1 MPLFIPRL
9 RPLTLLLAACVAL
22 GLAHAQAPSVATG
35 RDFIVAVVDTVP
47 VTNHEVR
54 TRALALREELTRAGK
69 PLPANLLKEALER
82 LITEKAMLEL
92 AREAG
97 VDADPAAV
105 EQAMARS
112 GAQGAA
118 AQALRDE
125 VRAQLTIQRLAE
137 RNVTGRIQISD
148 SDIDREMQSRMQASG
163 AANPEVDLAHIL
175 IAVPEAASA
184 AQQQALEQ
192 RARDVW
198 SRAQAPGA
206 DFDAL
211 AKAFSNGPERERGGL
226 MGRKPLDR
234 YPSLFVEAVEKLS
247 VGQVAPLVRSGAGFH
262 ILKLVERRA
271 QASATVTETRV
282 RHILLRPGGTLSL
295 VAARAQLA
303 SYRTAIEA
311 GRANFAA
318 LAREHSQDPSAAQGG
333 ELGWVAPGMFVP
345 EFEEVMNKLQPGQ
358 LSDPVVSRFGVH
370 LIEVLERRQ
379 APISER
385 ELREMVRGQLRAQKY
400 PQALEDWAQEVR
412 GRAYV
417 EYREP
422 PQ

>member
-1 MPLFIPRL
+1 
-9 RPLTLLLAACVAL
+9 
-22 GLAHAQAPSVATG
+22 
-35 RDFIVAVVDTVP
+35 
-47 VTNHEVR
+47 
-54 TRALALREELTRAGK
+54 
-69 PLPANLLKEALER
+69 
-82 LITEKAMLEL
+82 
-92 AREAG
+92 
-97 VDADPAAV
+97 
-105 EQAMARS
+105 
-112 GAQGAA
+112 
-118 AQALRDE
+118 
-125 VRAQLTIQRLAE
+125 
-137 RNVTGRIQISD
+137 
-148 SDIDREMQSRMQASG
+148 
-163 AANPEVDLAHIL
+163 LAHIL

-184 AQQQALEQ
+184 AQQQVLEQ

>member
-22 GLAHAQAPSVATG
+22 GLAHAQAPSVAAG

-112 GAQGAA
+112 NAQGAA
-118 AQALRDE
+118 AQALRTE

-358 LSDPVVSRFGVH
+358 LSNPVVSRFGVH

>member
-22 GLAHAQAPSVATG
+22 GLAHAQAPSVAGG

-54 TRALALREELTRAGK
+54 TRALALREELSRAGK

-92 AREAG
+92 ARETG

-112 GAQGAA
+112 NAQGAT
-118 AQALRDE
+118 AQALRTE

>member
-22 GLAHAQAPSVATG
+22 GLAHAQAPSVAAG

-303 SYRTAIEA
+303 TYRTAIEA

>member
-22 GLAHAQAPSVATG
+22 GLAHAQAPSVAGG

-54 TRALALREELTRAGK
+54 TRALALREELSRAGK

-112 GAQGAA
+112 NAQGAT
-118 AQALRDE
+118 AQALRTE

>member
-22 GLAHAQAPSVATG
+22 GLAHAQAPSVAAG

-303 SYRTAIEA
+303 TYRTAIEA

-358 LSDPVVSRFGVH
+358 LSNPVVSRFGVH